1 MYLRELIP
9 HRPRR
14 RGVTVALAAL
24 AAVMLLGSQAGCSST
39 DAGPSTKQ
47 DANASLEIWI
57 RQAPESDSA
66 KTAQRLADAFTAK
79 TGVKTKLVPLFDE
92 FETKLQQ
99 QAAQKDLPDIVINDT
114 AQLGNMRTQGW
125 VVEVDRA
132 KVADGDKLADRAWN
146 AAKGSD
152 GKYYGVPFSAQAFAM
167 FVRAD
172 WRKKLGLP
180 EPKTWDDLAAM
191 AAAFTT
197 QDPDGNGK
205 ADTRGLVV
213 PGGTKRGYMSWYFS
227 TYLWANGGDFLAQAG
242 EGKWRP
248 AVTDDKSLAAL
259 AWMRDMFCGKKVV
272 NPDATTLDTTRAH
285 EVFEKGLGGMYLTGP
300 YMLARFV
307 GSMGTDKLE
316 VFPVPNGPDGGPGA
330 LAEGENVYLMAGSP
344 NTKGQRRFADFAAS
358 PEGQRVGMNGD
369 KPGAIVRLP
378 VHSGV
383 DLATER
389 QDPRWKVFADVYN
402 SAGVYTPNV
411 PNWAPFRQ
419 LSAEAINAVM
429 ANCQSDPKQAMTKLA
444 SQFDEEL
451 TKQGVHA

>member
-1 MYLRELIP
+1 MYLRQLI
-9 HRPRR
+9 PRR
-14 RGVTVALAAL
+14 RSVTVALSVLTAAT
-24 AAVMLLGSQAGCSST
+24 LLGSQAACSST
-39 DAGPSTKQ
+39 SGGQPSKQ
-47 DANASLEIWI
+47 DANAPLEIWI

-66 KTAQRLADAFTAK
+66 RTAQRLATAFTAK
-79 TGVKTKLVPLFDE
+79 TGIKTKLVPLFDE

-99 QAAQKDLPDIVINDT
+99 QAAQKDLPDIVVNDT

-132 KVADGDKLADRAWN
+132 KVAGGDKIVDRAWN

-172 WRKKLGLP
+172 WRRKLGLP

-191 AAAFTT
+191 AVAFTT
-197 QDPDGNGK
+197 RDPDGNGK
-205 ADTRGLVV
+205 ADTKGLVI

-227 TYLWANGGDFLAQAG
+227 TYLWANGGDFLTEAG
-242 EGKWRP
+242 AGKWRP
-248 AVTDDKSLAAL
+248 AVADDKSLAAL
-259 AWMRDMFCGKKVV
+259 AWLRGMFCDRKAV

-307 GSMGTDKLE
+307 ASMGSDKLE
-316 VFPVPNGPDGGPGA
+316 VFGVPNGPDGGPGA

-344 NTKGQRRFADFAAS
+344 NTAGQRRFAEFAAS
-358 PEGQRVGMNGD
+358 PEGQKIGMNGD

-383 DLATER
+383 VLADER
-389 QDPRWKVFADVYN
+389 QDPRWQVFAQVYE

-419 LSAEAINAVM
+419 LSAEAVNAVM
-429 ANCQSDPKQAMTKLA
+429 ANCQADPRQAMNTLA
-444 SQFDEEL
+444 KQFDEEL
-451 TKQGVHA
+451 TKQKVHA